1 MAVTFRIIRADLLE
15 MIREEIAT
23 RIGRKHKRHH
33 TAMPSGVVLPPDRLP
48 QGQRGVKRR
57 RGVKGQEVPR
67 HGTAIVIED
76 HRESGLGGR
85 LPLVDQEHIENT
97 VIRLPDRVGSIGF
110 ATMQEIDALLV
121 GFRALVG

>member
-15 MIREEIAT
+15 MIREEIT
-23 RIGRKHKRHH
+23 
-33 TAMPSGVVLPPDRLP
+33 T
-48 QGQRGVKRR
+48 
-57 RGVKGQEVPR
+57 EVPR